1 MCSSLYGI
9 IPVSQSILV
18 CYQGSIA
25 HGTYIEGHI
34 DDEDILAVVV
44 PGIEYYYG
52 LRKFGRQGTKV
63 IQRDQWDITMHE
75 VRKFISL
82 CAKGNPNVL
91 SALWIDEADI
101 ILDHYAGQHLRARR
115 DLFATKKAYNAFA
128 GYASSQLKRMTKV
141 GEYQGYMGAKRKA
154 LVNKHGYDPKNASHL
169 IRLLRLGI
177 EFLET
182 GNLTVKR
189 PDAMEL
195 LAIKQGEWS
204 LERVQSHAEELFE
217 QARVTRDKS
226 TLPDKPD
233 MDAVNKLCVE
243 VVKMG
248 LGIL

>member
-1 MCSSLYGI
+1 MTTLCDI

-34 DDEDILAVVV
+34 DDEDILAVLV
-44 PGIEYYYG
+44 PGVEYYYG

-63 IQRDQWDITMHE
+63 VQRDQWDVTMHE
-75 VRKFISL
+75 ARKFISL

-91 SALWIDEADI
+91 SALWVDEADI
-101 ILDHYAGQHLRARR
+101 ILDHYAGQHLRFNRN
-115 DLFATKKAYNAFA
+115 LFATKQAYNAFA
-128 GYASSQLKRMTKV
+128 GYANSQLKRMTKV
-141 GEYQGYMGAKRKA
+141 GQYQGYMGTKRKA
-154 LVNKHGYDPKNASHL
+154 LVDKWGFDPKASSHL

-177 EFLET
+177 EFLLT
-182 GNLTVKR
+182 GNLTIKR
-189 PDAMEL
+189 PDAKEL

-204 LERVQSHAEELFE
+204 LERVQSHAEDLFA
-217 QARVTRDKS
+217 QARIARDKS
-226 TLPDKPD
+226 ILPDKPD
-233 MDAVNKLCVE
+233 MDAVNNLCVE